1 METVN
6 KRSQQ
11 SEQMPSAVYQKPR
24 ARFRLRSGAEREGE
38 TLGKRTRR
46 LI

>member
-24 ARFRLRSGAEREGE
+24 ARFRLRSGAEERA
-38 TLGKRTRR
+38 KRSASEHAA
-46 LI
+46 